1 MGSLGRDVL
10 RELRQKIERGQD
22 LIVPLG
28 RFPPSTNQRLAS
40 SPGDRKTERVRD
52 NRCPSIE
59 PQFVAESAEVA
70 LAKFLRKC
78 GYGVWQN

>member
-28 RFPPSTNQRLAS
+28 ARLQA
-40 SPGDRKTERVRD
+40 V
-52 NRCPSIE
+52 SILVGKG
-59 PQFVAESAEVA
+59 PAR
-70 LAKFLRKC
+70 LLLRLVDC
-78 GYGVWQN
+78 